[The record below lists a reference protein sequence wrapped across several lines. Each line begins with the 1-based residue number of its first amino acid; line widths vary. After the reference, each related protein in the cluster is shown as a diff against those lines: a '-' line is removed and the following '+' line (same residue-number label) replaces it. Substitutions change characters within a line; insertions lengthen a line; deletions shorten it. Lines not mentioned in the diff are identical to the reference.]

1 MKVTMLLADAAQAVD
16 NKLYILGG
24 GWSVTGPDPAPSA
37 IALKIDVP
45 WDQTNVRHRWELALL
60 DEDGA
65 PVFLGDPEAPQSLVI
80 SNEFELGRPPGVT
93 PGTALEIALAIN
105 LGPLPLEPGARY
117 VWQLTIDGQS
127 AEDWQVGFTTRPYS

>member
-1 MKVTMLLADAAQAVD
+1 MLLADAAQAVD

-24 GWSVTGPDPAPSA
+24 GWSVTGPEPAPSA

-65 PVFLGDPEAPQSLVI
+65 PVFLGDPDAPQSLVI
-80 SNEFELGRPPGVT
+80 SNEFELGRPPGV
-93 PGTALEIALAIN
+93 PDLVRRPVRDRE
-105 LGPLPLEPGARY
+105 GAM
-117 VWQLTIDGQS
+117 VP
-127 AEDWQVGFTTRPYS
+127 A